1 MCLAPHYENQI
12 NDTEEIQKGEK
23 NPIIKEFIQKESFY
37 REKILHLANRS
48 NQYNLEKCCE
58 TINIILGSR
67 EEISNYYF
75 NLNDLNLI
83 MDILLREVSTNQS
96 SKTRI
101 SILKLLQTLLNNKTY
116 REHKYRM
123 EEVENMIVES
133 ILYNQDENQDIYYR
147 DYEME

>member
-1 MCLAPHYENQI
+1 
-12 NDTEEIQKGEK
+12 
-23 NPIIKEFIQKESFY
+23 
-37 REKILHLANRS
+37 
-48 NQYNLEKCCE
+48 
-58 TINIILGSR
+58 
-67 EEISNYYF
+67 
-75 NLNDLNLI
+75 

>member
-1 MCLAPHYENQI
+1 
-12 NDTEEIQKGEK
+12 
-23 NPIIKEFIQKESFY
+23 
-37 REKILHLANRS
+37 
-48 NQYNLEKCCE
+48 
-58 TINIILGSR
+58 
-67 EEISNYYF
+67 
-75 NLNDLNLI
+75 
-83 MDILLREVSTNQS
+83 MDVLLREVSTNQS

-116 REHKYRM
+116 REYKYRM

>member
-1 MCLAPHYENQI
+1 M
-12 NDTEEIQKGEK
+12 TK
-23 NPIIKEFIQKESFY
+23 NEALKQ
-37 REKILHLANRS
+37 
-48 NQYNLEKCCE
+48 
-58 TINIILGSR
+58 
-67 EEISNYYF
+67 
-75 NLNDLNLI
+75 
-83 MDILLREVSTNQS
+83 NQS

-116 REHKYRM
+116 REHQYRM

>member
-1 MCLAPHYENQI
+1 
-12 NDTEEIQKGEK
+12 
-23 NPIIKEFIQKESFY
+23 
-37 REKILHLANRS
+37 
-48 NQYNLEKCCE
+48 
-58 TINIILGSR
+58 
-67 EEISNYYF
+67 
-75 NLNDLNLI
+75 
-83 MDILLREVSTNQS
+83 MDVLLREVSTNQS